1 MKRILLGLVLLLVAI
16 GCGDD
21 DDSGNTITVR
31 PGESIQAA
39 VNAAAPGSRIEV
51 MPGEYVETHGG
62 QAAVLVEKS
71 LQLIG
76 NNADGEVKIL
86 PLSLIHI

>member
-1 MKRILLGLVLLLVAI
+1 MKRLIFGLVLLSVGI

-21 DDSGNTITVR
+21 DDSGSSDTITVR

-39 VNAAAPGSRIEV
+39 VDAAAPGSRIEV

-76 NNADGEVKIL
+76 SDEGAVR
-86 PLSLIHI
+86 